1 MELKF
6 AMPLIYTDKTTRYY
20 NLQHVISI
28 VGALSEG
35 FDVNY
40 RIGNVPSFS
49 GLTFSLINMAAI
61 GNDDNDYHCSSE
73 KYSRIMSFDTHHY
86 ENKLEKI
93 FKSLQACTIE
103 PQFEVALFDNDN
115 YNTKIDGF
123 TYFDLKNNAY
133 EGVMF
138 IINHVIEESISE
150 MEKDLSLIKII
161 TSDAF
166 TSISVH
172 RISFSP
178 NIYNI
183 TIKAYA
189 DKCREV

>member
-6 AMPLIYTDKTTRYY
+6 TMPLTYTDKTTRYY
-20 NLQHVISI
+20 NLQNVISI
-28 VGALSEG
+28 VKVLSEG
-35 FDVNY
+35 FDVKY
-40 RIGNVPSFS
+40 SSGNVPSFN

-73 KYSRIMSFDTHHY
+73 KYRRTMCFSTY
-86 ENKLEKI
+86 TNENKLEKI
-93 FKSLQACTIE
+93 FKSLQACIIE
-103 PQFEVALFDNDN
+103 PQFEVALFDDDN
-115 YNTKIDGF
+115 YNTKIEGF

-133 EGVMF
+133 EGVIF
-138 IINHVIEESISE
+138 IINHVIKESISE
-150 MEKDLSLIKII
+150 MEKDISLVEVI

-166 TSISVH
+166 TSISVR

-178 NIYNI
+178 NAYNI
-183 TIKAYA
+183 IIKTYA

>member
-6 AMPLIYTDKTTRYY
+6 MMPHTYTDKTTRYY
-20 NLQHVISI
+20 NLQNVISI
-28 VGALSEG
+28 VRVLSEG
-35 FDVNY
+35 FDVKY
-40 RIGNVPSFS
+40 SSGNVPSFN

-61 GNDDNDYHCSSE
+61 GNDGNDYQCSSE
-73 KYSRIMSFDTHHY
+73 KYRRTICFSTYTD
-86 ENKLEKI
+86 ENKREKI

-103 PQFEVALFDNDN
+103 PQFELALFDSDN

-138 IINHVIEESISE
+138 IINHVIKESISE
-150 MEKDLSLIKII
+150 MEKDISLAEVI

-166 TSISVH
+166 TSISV
-172 RISFSP
+172 RIISFSP
-178 NIYNI
+178 NAYSI

-189 DKCREV
+189 DKCKEV